1 MALHDEI
8 FQQPSVLTGLLGSQW
23 DRVTGSAEAI
33 RRRDPRY
40 VFLAAR
46 GTSDHAGLYAKYLLG
61 SENQLPI
68 ALAAT
73 SLFSVY
79 KKVPNLRDALVVGI
93 SQSGQSPDILSVID
107 EGRRQGC
114 PTLAIV
120 NDSSSPMARSAEHV
134 IDISAGI
141 EASVAATKTYTAQ
154 LMAVAMLSVALSGD
168 VSRCADLAAVPRRVM
183 EVLRL
188 DGAIKLAVE
197 RYRDMTQCAVLG
209 RGFNFATAFEWSL
222 KLKELAYVVA
232 APYSSADFQ
241 HGPIAIVNP
250 GFPVLAIAPK
260 DAVLPD
266 LLKVLERLREECG
279 ADLVVISDDAE
290 ALALAHTPI
299 RIPEGPAWT
308 SPMVAIVAAQL
319 FCYHLTRAKGIDPE
333 APRGLRKVTKTS

>member
-1 MALHDEI
+1 MGLHEEI
-8 FQQPSVLTGLLGSQW
+8 FQQPTVLAGLLGSQW
-23 DRVTGSAEAI
+23 DRTTVIAEAI
-33 RRRDPRY
+33 RQRDPRY
-40 VFLAAR
+40 IFLAAR

-61 SENQLPI
+61 SENKLPL

-79 KKVPNLRDALVVGI
+79 GTPPNLRDALVVGI
-93 SQSGQSPDILSVID
+93 SQSGQSPDILSVMN

-120 NDSSSPMARSAEHV
+120 NDAMSPMASNAEFV

-141 EASVAATKTYTAQ
+141 EEAVAATKSYTAQ
-154 LMAVAMLSVALSGD
+154 LMAVAMLSVALSGHA
-168 VSRCADLAAVPRRVM
+168 SRCSDLAEVPARIT

-188 DGAIKLAVE
+188 DGILKTAAE
-197 RYRDMTQCAVLG
+197 DYREMTQCVVLG
-209 RGFNFATAFEWSL
+209 RGFNFASAFEWSL

-250 GFPVLAIAPK
+250 GFPVLVIAPK
-260 DAVLPD
+260 DEVLPD
-266 LLKVLERLREECG
+266 LIRVLRRLKDECG
-279 ADLVVISDDAE
+279 ANLLVLSNDAE
-290 ALALAHTPI
+290 ALSLADTPVC
-299 RIPEGPAWT
+299 IPGGPAWT

-333 APRGLRKVTKTS
+333 APRGLHKVTRTS